1 MPPAYR
7 AHRRARAPLAATL
20 CCTVALRQCNAF
32 VPVQISQAQASSTHV
47 RMASSSQSAAWTV
60 ACRRTITAGLAVA
73 TAALSITGTPVY
85 ADESATESVAAAV
98 APAKVKATASI
109 DGEIA
114 NQFQKATNY
123 GSVGDFDKAYKL
135 YNAVVKYAPGYAYGY
150 R

>member
-7 AHRRARAPLAATL
+7 ARRRARAPLAATL
-20 CCTVALRQCNAF
+20 CCSVALRQCNAF
-32 VPVQISQAQASSTHV
+32 VPVQTLQTHASSTHV
-47 RMASSSQSAAWTV
+47 RLASSSQSAEWAV
-60 ACRRTITAGLAVA
+60 ACRRTIAAGLAVA
-73 TAALSITGTPVY
+73 TAALSIAGAPVY
-85 ADESATESVAAAV
+85 ADESSESVATAV

-135 YNAVVKYAPGYAYGY
+135 YNAVVKYAPGYVYGY

>member
-1 MPPAYR
+1 
-7 AHRRARAPLAATL
+7 
-20 CCTVALRQCNAF
+20 
-32 VPVQISQAQASSTHV
+32 
-47 RMASSSQSAAWTV
+47 MAGSSQSAEWTT
-60 ACRRTITAGLAVA
+60 ACRRTIATGLAVA
-73 TAALSITGTPVY
+73 TAALGITGPVY
-85 ADESATESVAAAV
+85 AVENTETTAAAV

-135 YNAVVKYAPGYAYGY
+135 YNAVVKYAPGYVYGY